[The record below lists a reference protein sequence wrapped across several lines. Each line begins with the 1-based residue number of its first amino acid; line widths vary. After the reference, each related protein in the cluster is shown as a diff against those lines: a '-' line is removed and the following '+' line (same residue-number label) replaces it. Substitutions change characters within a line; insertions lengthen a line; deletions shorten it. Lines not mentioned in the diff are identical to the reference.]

1 MLERIIERLL
11 YASRWLLAPVY
22 LALSLVLIALGLKF
36 FQEIYHLFAHI
47 MEMSE
52 SDMVLRILGLIDL
65 SLVGEQPPGT
75 WLLTFLGAARE
86 VIDADRAAA
95 INNALAALDAAM
107 AGDHAR
113 IDALF
118 ADLVDREPSLPDHL
132 KDLS

>member
-1 MLERIIERLL
+1 MCLGVPYRIIESTAWVARCE
-11 YASRWLLAPVY
+11 
-22 LALSLVLIALGLKF
+22 GLEGE
-36 FQEIYHLFAHI
+36 QQ
-47 MEMSE
+47 
-52 SDMVLRILGLIDL
+52 IDL

-107 AGDHAR
+107 IGDTAR

-118 ADLVDREPSLPDHL
+118 ADLVDREPTLPDHL
-132 KDLS
+132 KDLQ

>member
-1 MLERIIERLL
+1 MCLGVPYRVIESAGWMARCDG
-11 YASRWLLAPVY
+11 P
-22 LALSLVLIALGLKF
+22 GGE
-36 FQEIYHLFAHI
+36 QQ
-47 MEMSE
+47 
-52 SDMVLRILGLIDL
+52 IDL